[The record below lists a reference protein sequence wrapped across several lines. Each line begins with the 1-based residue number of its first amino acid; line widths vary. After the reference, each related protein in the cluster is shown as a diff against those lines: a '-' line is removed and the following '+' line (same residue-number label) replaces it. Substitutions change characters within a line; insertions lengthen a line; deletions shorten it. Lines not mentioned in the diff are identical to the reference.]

1 MKPVR
6 NAESTQRSTHL
17 LYIIRYHIITAL
29 PVELTKCE
37 TQLLLD
43 EGVATLVSKAK
54 ALTASPDPE
63 MLQTYKLNFEAGLLA
78 QADAL
83 KAEKLRETERHVEKI
98 IKGKR
103 NKLLK
108 LGKTTEGG

>member
-1 MKPVR
+1 MLCATCIP
-6 NAESTQRSTHL
+6 A
-17 LYIIRYHIITAL
+17 AL

-43 EGVATLVSKAK
+43 EGIATLVSKAA

-63 MLQTYKLNFEAGLLA
+63 MLQTYKSNFEAGLLA

-83 KAEKLRETERHVEKI
+83 KAEKLRETERHVDKI

-108 LGKTTEGG
+108 LGKTNEGG

>member
-1 MKPVR
+1 M
-6 NAESTQRSTHL
+6 
-17 LYIIRYHIITAL
+17 
-29 PVELTKCE
+29 ELTRCE

-43 EGVATLVSKAK
+43 QGIATLVSKAA

-63 MLQTYKLNFEAGLLA
+63 ILQAYKSNFEAGLLE

-83 KAEKLRETERHVEKI
+83 KAEKLRATERHVEQI
-98 IKGKR
+98 LKGKR

-108 LGKTTEGG
+108 LGKSSEGN

>member
-1 MKPVR
+1 MLPVSLSL
-6 NAESTQRSTHL
+6 STLRL
-17 LYIIRYHIITAL
+17 LPQIIRAAL

-43 EGVATLVSKAK
+43 QGVATLVSKSA

-63 MLQTYKLNFEAGLLA
+63 MLQTYRLNFEAGLLQ

-83 KAEKLRETERHVEKI
+83 KAEKLRETERHVDKI
-98 IKGKR
+98 LKGKR

-108 LGKTTEGG
+108 LGKSNEGR